1 MYISI
6 HINNNN
12 LFTKN
17 SLLQF
22 LGGKGGGNIFFKKFK
37 FNYFK
42 FCIFMKFLL
51 FFFYFN
57 FFFGDLMNSKTLQ
70 RLKCSDL
77 QNEAFTDNHSRGQF
91 INAT

>member
-1 MYISI
+1 
-6 HINNNN
+6 
-12 LFTKN
+12 
-17 SLLQF
+17 
-22 LGGKGGGNIFFKKFK
+22 
-37 FNYFK
+37 
-42 FCIFMKFLL
+42 MKFV
-51 FFFYFN
+51 FVFFYFN

>member
-22 LGGKGGGNIFFKKFK
+22 FGGKGGEGNIFLKKFK

-42 FCIFMKFLL
+42 FCIFMKFVI
-51 FFFYFN
+51 FYLN

-91 INAT
+91 INATW

>member
-1 MYISI
+1 MITIYSQKILSF
-6 HINNNN
+6 N
-12 LFTKN
+12 
-17 SLLQF
+17 F
-22 LGGKGGGNIFFKKFK
+22 LEGKEGEGNIFFKKFK

-42 FCIFMKFLL
+42 FCIFMKFVI
-51 FFFYFN
+51 FYLN